1 MPEIDLQVTQ
11 WSVKPHPFEFSVSEW
26 RQHAMGCST
35 IGGLGC
41 VSIVIVGVVA
51 GIIAGQSSPQ
61 TRSLGA
67 GVWIMTILSAS
78 ILLLMLLSLISYRS
92 SMKAKAFR
100 EAATATT
107 EARVRFKDIA
117 VQSNGTSTAADRA
130 LFYLDVASREF
141 QHHRY
146 APFWDAMENAATA
159 IGQCHACQGYLA
171 FDIDQ
176 YVNALAGRIHDFPA
190 WDQAVKK
197 VGEIAPALER
207 FAELKHDAEA
217 DFHFANIRE
226 LRETRK
232 VMIAGF
238 QTLGEAL
245 RHLETAVVD
254 SISDLRRAVNR
265 SLLFRAADP
274 TRLHVV
280 ARFLIDSAIPNR
292 EPNGH

>member
-11 WSVKPHPFEFSVSEW
+11 WSVKPHPFKFSLAEW
-26 RQHAMGCST
+26 RKHAMGCST

-51 GIIAGQSSPQ
+51 GIIAGNSPQ
-61 TRSLGA
+61 SRSLGA
-67 GVWIMTILSAS
+67 GVWTMTILSAAT
-78 ILLLMLLSLISYRS
+78 LLLMLLSLISYRS
-92 SMKAKAFR
+92 NMTAKSNR
-100 EAATATT
+100 EAAAATA

-117 VQSNGTSTAADRA
+117 VQSSGTSSMTERA
-130 LFYLDVASREF
+130 LFYLDVAGREF
-141 QHHRY
+141 QQHRY

-171 FDIDQ
+171 FDIDL

-190 WDQAVKK
+190 WDQAVMKI
-197 VGEIAPALER
+197 GEIAPALER
-207 FAELKHDAEA
+207 FAALKHDAEA

-254 SISDLRRAVNR
+254 SISDLKRAVNR

-280 ARFLIDSAIPNR
+280 AHFLIDSAVPNR
-292 EPNGH
+292 EPNGG